1 MRSSALAFLCGI
13 LLIQQMPALP
23 SLWWGLLL
31 VPAVGLARYQPR
43 LVPLVFFLAGAL
55 WLTLRAGLLLNDA
68 LDPVLE
74 GQDIDIQGWVA
85 DIPQRS
91 DRGVRFVF
99 DVQSARQDGRPV
111 TLPPHIGLSV
121 YDDAMLPHAGEQ
133 WALRVRLKRP
143 HSFQNPGGF
152 DNEGHLFQQ
161 RLRATGYVR
170 SEEAPQRLAS
180 EAPMWRYRLA
190 VYRETLGAR
199 IATLLSGHPMTGLV
213 TALAN
218 GDERAV
224 DGAQWQVLRRT
235 GTAHLVAISG
245 MQVSLVAG
253 VVFFL
258 ARWLWSRP
266 GYTVLRL
273 PAPQAGA
280 IAAAMA
286 GLGYVALA
294 GFSIPTQRALIMLI
308 VILAG
313 TFIRRRVAPSIS
325 LAAAL
330 FIVLWVDPLAVMA
343 SGFWLSF
350 LAVAAILYVAQG
362 SKALVPTGRL
372 REWSRIQWAVTLG
385 LAPVLLALF
394 QQASLSSPLANLI
407 AIPVIDLIVVPL
419 TLTGVLGLALSPHWL
434 APWLFQAAAGT
445 LAGLWRVL
453 QVLADLPHSVWAQ
466 HAPLPWTL
474 GAAAVGV
481 LLLLAPRGWPG
492 RWFGAVWLLPM
503 FLAHPPPLAVGVVEF
518 ALLDV
523 GQGLAAVVRTRH
535 HTLVYDTGP
544 WFSPQFDAGRAVV
557 VPYLRQRGVGYVDR
571 LVVSHGDNDHIG
583 GAASLREEIPVGNV
597 MTSVPQRLAG
607 AEACIAPQTW
617 TWDGVQFS
625 LIHPPDRGIEHNNSS
640 CVLHIQGPYG
650 SLLLP
655 GDIERGAEAMLV
667 ENHPEALRSD
677 VLVAPH
683 HGSKTSSTAEFLARV
698 QPQIVVFPVGYRN
711 RYHHP
716 HPTVLARY
724 ERLTGRLYDSPRH
737 GAVEIHFGPEGRT
750 VSTYRQEHR
759 RYWFSDSVDPGFMP
773 GRVSDRLGA
782 L

>member
-1 MRSSALAFLCGI
+1 LRSAALAFLCGI

-31 VPAVGLARYQPR
+31 LPAIAFATYRPR
-43 LVPLVFFLAGAL
+43 LLPLVFFFAGAL
-55 WLTLRAGLLLNDA
+55 WLTVRAGLLLNDA
-68 LDPVLE
+68 LAPALE
-74 GQDIDIQGWVA
+74 GQDIDVQGWVA
-85 DIPQRS
+85 DIPQHT

-99 DVQSARQDGRPV
+99 DVEAARRDDASV
-111 TLPPHIGLSV
+111 TTPRHIVLTV
-121 YDDAMLPHAGEQ
+121 YDAGMQPHAGEH

-143 HSFQNPGGF
+143 HGFQNPGGF
-152 DNEGHLFQQ
+152 DYEGHLFQQ

-170 SEEAPQRLAS
+170 QQPAPRRLAAEAP
-180 EAPMWRYRLA
+180 PWRYRLA
-190 VYRETLGAR
+190 AYRESLGAG

-224 DGAQWQVLRRT
+224 QSEQWQVLRRT

-253 VVFFL
+253 LVFFL

-266 GYTVLRL
+266 GYTVLHL

-280 IAAAMA
+280 MAAVLA

-294 GFSIPTQRALIMLI
+294 GFSIPTQRALIMLV

-313 TFIRRRVAPSIS
+313 TLVRRRVAPSTS

-330 FIVLWVDPLAVMA
+330 LLVLLVDPLSVMA
-343 SGFWLSF
+343 GGFWLSF
-350 LAVAAILYVAQG
+350 LAVAAILYVAHG
-362 SKALVPTGRL
+362 SKSLLPVGRL
-372 REWSRIQWAVTLG
+372 RQWGRIQWAVTLG

-419 TLTGVLGLALSPHWL
+419 TLAGILGLVLSPEWL

-445 LAGLWRVL
+445 LSGLWHVL
-453 QVLADLPHSVWAQ
+453 QALAELPHSVWAQ
-466 HAPLPWTL
+466 HSPPPWTL
-474 GAAAVGV
+474 GAALVGV
-481 LLLLAPRGWPG
+481 LVLLAPQGWPG
-492 RWFGAVWLLPM
+492 RWLGAVWLLPL
-503 FLAHPPPLAVGVVEF
+503 FLARPPSPAPGVVEF

-544 WFSPQFDAGRAVV
+544 RFSAQFDAGRAVLA
-557 VPYLRQRGVGYVDR
+557 PYLRQMGVGRVDG

-583 GAASLREEIPVGNV
+583 GAASLREEIPVGRV
-597 MTSVPQRLAG
+597 LSSVPQRLEG
-607 AEACIAPQTW
+607 AEACIAPQEW
-617 TWDGVQFS
+617 TWDGVRFA
-625 LIHPPDRGIEHNNSS
+625 LIHPTDPGRRHNDSS

-655 GDIERGAEAMLV
+655 GDIEHGAEALLV
-667 ENHPEALRSD
+667 ETQAAALRAD

-683 HGSKTSSTAEFLARV
+683 HGSKTSSTADFLARV
-698 QPQIVVFPVGYRN
+698 QPHIVLFPVGYRN

-716 HPTVLARY
+716 HPTVRGRY
-724 ERLTGRLYDSPRH
+724 AQLTGQLYDSPGH
-737 GAVEIHFGPEGRT
+737 GAVQIHFGPAGRV
-750 VSTYRQEHR
+750 VSTYRQDHR
-759 RYWFSDSVDPGFMP
+759 RYWFSD
-773 GRVSDRLGA
+773 
-782 L
+782 

>member
-1 MRSSALAFLCGI
+1 M
-13 LLIQQMPALP
+13 
-23 SLWWGLLL
+23 
-31 VPAVGLARYQPR
+31 
-43 LVPLVFFLAGAL
+43 
-55 WLTLRAGLLLNDA
+55 RAGLLLNES
-68 LDPVLE
+68 LDPALE

-85 DIPQRS
+85 DLPQQT
-91 DRGVRFVF
+91 DRGVGFVF
-99 DVQSARQDGRPV
+99 DVQSARRDGKPV
-111 TLPPHIGLSV
+111 TTPRHIKLTA
-121 YDDAMLPHAGEQ
+121 YDDAMQPHAGEQ
-133 WALRVRLKRP
+133 WALRVRLRRP

-161 RLRATGYVR
+161 RIRAIGYVR
-170 SEEAPQRLAS
+170 TEHPPQRLVAEAS
-180 EAPMWRYRLA
+180 LWRYRLA
-190 VYRETLGAR
+190 SYRESLGTR

-224 DGAQWQVLRRT
+224 DSAQWQVLRRT

-253 VVFFL
+253 MVFFL

-280 IAAAMA
+280 VAAVVA

-294 GFSIPTQRALIMLI
+294 GFSIPTQRALIMLV

-313 TFIRRRVAPSIS
+313 TLTRRRVAPSAS

-330 FIVLWVDPLAVMA
+330 FMVLLFDPLSVMA

-362 SKALVPTGRL
+362 SKTVTPIGRL

-407 AIPVIDLIVVPL
+407 AIPVIDMIVVPL
-419 TLTGVLGLALSPHWL
+419 TLAGVLALALSPLLL

-445 LAGLWRVL
+445 LTGLWRVL
-453 QVLADLPHSVWAQ
+453 QALADLPHSVWAQ
-466 HAPLPWTL
+466 HSPLPWTL

-481 LLLLAPRGWPG
+481 LVLLAPRGWPG
-492 RWFGAVWLLPM
+492 RWLGAIWLLPM
-503 FLAHPPPLAVGVVEF
+503 FLARPPPPAEGVVEF

-523 GQGLAAVVRTRH
+523 GQGLATVVRTRH

-544 WFSPQFDAGRAVV
+544 RFSPEFDAGRAVV
-557 VPYLRQRGVGYVDR
+557 VPYLRQVGVGQVDK

-583 GAASLREEIPVGNV
+583 GADSLREEIPVTDV
-597 MTSVPQRLAG
+597 LSSVPQRLAG
-607 AEACIAPQTW
+607 AEACIAPQEW
-617 TWDGVQFS
+617 TWDGVRFA
-625 LIHPPDRGIEHNNSS
+625 LIHPSDPGLRHNDSS

-667 ENHPEALRSD
+667 ETYAEQLRAD

-683 HGSKTSSTAEFLARV
+683 HGSKTSSTADFLAQV
-698 QPQIVVFPVGYRN
+698 QPQIVLFPVGYRN

-716 HPTVLARY
+716 HPAVLARY
-724 ERLTGRLYDSPRH
+724 EQITGRLYDSPRH
-737 GAVEIHFGPEGRT
+737 GAVEIHFGPEGMA
-750 VSTYRQEHR
+750 VSTYRQDHR
-759 RYWFSDSVDPGFMP
+759 RYWFSD
-773 GRVSDRLGA
+773 
-782 L
+782 

>member
-31 VPAVGLARYQPR
+31 VPAVVLTRYQPR

-55 WLTLRAGLLLNDA
+55 WLTLRAGLLLNEA
-68 LDPVLE
+68 LDPALE
-74 GQDIDIQGWVA
+74 GQDIDVSGWVA
-85 DIPQRS
+85 DIPQPTE
-91 DRGVRFVF
+91 RGARFVF
-99 DVQSARQDGRPV
+99 DVQSARLAGTPI
-111 TLPPHIGLSV
+111 TLPPHVGLSV
-121 YDDAMLPHAGEQ
+121 YGTGMHPHAGEQ

-152 DNEGHLFQQ
+152 DNEAHLFQR

-170 SEEAPQRLAS
+170 TEATPRQLIAEAP
-180 EAPMWRYRLA
+180 PWRYRLA
-190 VYRETLGAR
+190 AYREALGTR
-199 IATLLSGHPMTGLV
+199 IAAVLSGHPMTGLV

-280 IAAAMA
+280 MAAVVA
-286 GLGYVALA
+286 GFGYVALA

-313 TFIRRRVAPSIS
+313 TLIRRRVAPSNS

-330 FIVLWVDPLAVMA
+330 FLVLLADPLSVMA

-362 SKALVPTGRL
+362 SKSLIPVSRW
-372 REWSRIQWAVTLG
+372 REWGRIQWAVTLG

-394 QQASLSSPLANLI
+394 QQASLSSPLANLV

-419 TLTGVLGLALSPHWL
+419 TLVGVLALAVSPHLL

-445 LAGLWRVL
+445 LAGLWL
-453 QVLADLPHSVWAQ
+453 GLEKLAELPHSVWAQ

-474 GAAAVGV
+474 AAATVGV

-492 RWFGAVWLLPM
+492 RWLGVVWLLPL
-503 FLAHPPPLAVGVVEF
+503 FLTRPPPLAMGVVEF

-557 VPYLRQRGVGYVDR
+557 VPYLRQRGVGVVDT

-583 GAASLREEIPVGNV
+583 GAASLREELPVGRV
-597 MTSVPQRLAG
+597 LTSVPQRLVG
-607 AEACIAPQTW
+607 AEACTAPKTW
-617 TWDGVQFS
+617 TWDGVQFT
-625 LIHPPDRGIEHNNSS
+625 LIHPPDLGLEHNNSS

-650 SLLLP
+650 SLLLT

-667 ENHPEALRSD
+667 ANHPDALRSD

-683 HGSKTSSTAEFLARV
+683 HGSKTSSTTEFLARV
-698 QPQIVVFPVGYRN
+698 QPQIVLFPVGYRN

-724 ERLTGRLYDSPRH
+724 KPLTGQLYDSARH
-737 GAVEIHFGPEGRT
+737 GAVEIHFGPDGRT

-773 GRVSDRLGA
+773 GRGSDRLGA

>member
-1 MRSSALAFLCGI
+1 MRSAALAFLCGI
-13 LLIQQMPALP
+13 LLIQQMPVLP
-23 SLWWGLLL
+23 SLWWGLSLL
-31 VPAVGLARYQPR
+31 PAIALTRYRPR
-43 LVPLVFFLAGAL
+43 WLPLVFFLAGAV
-55 WLTLRAGLLLNDA
+55 WLTLRAGLLLSDA
-68 LDPVLE
+68 LDPTLE
-74 GQDIDIQGWVA
+74 GQDIDVQGWVA
-85 DIPQRS
+85 DIPQRT
-91 DRGVRFVF
+91 DRGARFVF
-99 DVQSARQDGRPV
+99 DVLSARRDEKPV
-111 TLPPHIGLSV
+111 STPRRIALTV
-121 YDDAMLPHAGEQ
+121 YNDAMQPHAGEQ

-143 HSFQNPGGF
+143 HGFQNPGGF
-152 DNEGHLFQQ
+152 DHEGHLFQQ

-170 SEEAPQRLAS
+170 PEQPPRRMPAEASP
-180 EAPMWRYRLA
+180 WRYRLA
-190 VYRETLGAR
+190 DYRETLGVR

-218 GDERAV
+218 GDDRAV
-224 DGAQWQVLRRT
+224 DSEQWQVLRRT

-245 MQVSLVAG
+245 MQVGLVAG
-253 VVFFL
+253 LVFFL

-280 IAAAMA
+280 LAAAVA

-294 GFSIPTQRALIMLI
+294 GFSIPTQRALIMLV

-313 TFIRRRVAPSIS
+313 TLTRRRVAPSMS

-330 FIVLWVDPLAVMA
+330 LLVLLFDPLSVMA

-350 LAVAAILYVAQG
+350 LAVAAILYVAHG
-362 SKALVPTGRL
+362 SKTITPTGRL

-419 TLTGVLGLALSPHWL
+419 TLVGVLALALAPQLL

-445 LAGLWRVL
+445 LAGLWHVL
-453 QVLADLPHSVWAQ
+453 QALADLPHSVWTQ

-481 LLLLAPRGWPG
+481 LVLLAPRGWPG
-492 RWFGAVWLLPM
+492 RWLGAVWLLPM
-503 FLAHPPPLAVGVVEF
+503 FLARPPPLAVGVVEF

-523 GQGLAAVVRTRH
+523 GQGLATVVRTRH

-544 WFSPQFDAGRAVV
+544 RFSPQFDAGRAVV
-557 VPYLRQRGVGYVDR
+557 VPYLRQVGVGQVDR

-583 GAASLREEIPVGNV
+583 GAASLREEVPVDKV
-597 MTSVPQRLAG
+597 LSSVPQRLEG
-607 AEACIAPQTW
+607 AEACIAPQEW
-617 TWDGVQFS
+617 TWDGVRFA
-625 LIHPPDRGIEHNNSS
+625 LIHPMDLGRQHNDSS

-655 GDIERGAEAMLV
+655 GDIEHGTEAVLV
-667 ENHPEALRSD
+667 ETRAEGLRAD

-683 HGSKTSSTAEFLARV
+683 HGSKTSSTADFLARV
-698 QPQIVVFPVGYRN
+698 QPQIVLFPVGYRN

-737 GAVEIHFGPEGRT
+737 GAVEIHFGPEGRV
-750 VSTYRQEHR
+750 VSTYRQDHR
-759 RYWFSDSVDPGFMP
+759 RYWFSD
-773 GRVSDRLGA
+773 
-782 L
+782 